1 MERLGSGRR
10 CGTREAGGRQRGNCG
25 RSATTA
31 PSNSDPPG
39 GSESTRRASKRPPES
54 SHLRKP
60 RSTHLQKPP
69 LGLRHEASART
80 NPPCSRI
87 LVRCPKGEM
96 NASRKVLLSVLALLV
111 AFGAG
116 AFLGYR
122 FFLRPQLWLASV
134 GESFMAGQY

>member
-10 CGTREAGGRQRGNCG
+10 CGTRAAGGRQRENCG

-31 PSNSDPPG
+31 PSNSDSPG

-54 SHLRKP
+54 SHLQKP

-69 LGLRHEASART
+69 LAPRHEASART

-87 LVRCPKGEM
+87 LVRHRIRGGCHHASSHRTSGRLSCRRDGKKGGKKSGGKKHAG
-96 NASRKVLLSVLALLV
+96 NLLGCDA
-111 AFGAG
+111 
-116 AFLGYR
+116 
-122 FFLRPQLWLASV
+122 
-134 GESFMAGQY
+134 